1 MTRSKVLRILC
12 VGVVLALLP
21 LHAAKACSCAPL
33 DPRDAFASSEGAFVG
48 TFIESRL
55 AEPPDPDG
63 GFSSGADTIYSF
75 RLDEEY
81 KGELG
86 EPGDVVEVHS
96 AYSGASCGLEV
107 REGNQYGLFLGVRQR
122 DGVWT
127 SSLCSQV
134 SPQTMRTA
142 ASPLPA
148 PTGEGPVKMLVGGSF
163 GNAQVMSLDSRGRT
177 LGYGFG
183 NREVAYADVCP
194 DSKRSVEIAQTYPG
208 PPLLITRELSTLKVV
223 RKVELPFGRGQEYPR
238 QNPSGLD
245 CRRPS
250 ARRIVVFSRSYSE
263 PEAKS
268 LLLEYVGRRS
278 SVLHRG
284 SGTSAT
290 FGERHAYLTSGT
302 WGRDLVKVSLGTG
315 AGRDVARLP
324 ARHQTSPSLSPDGKR
339 LAGLALPPWEQ
350 MESQEALFYT
360 VNLENGRVRM
370 RSLGAGEFYGDTGWL
385 NRRRPVLFAEYPG
398 PSRVFDLRLRGI
410 SRFGRWPAHQP
421 VILGRTAFAPGWDT
435 QEASALFKVRLPEG
449 SVQRVRGL
457 PSPIVYTIAEAR

>member
-1 MTRSKVLRILC
+1 MTGSKLIRVLCLAL
-12 VGVVLALLP
+12 GLALLP
-21 LHAAKACSCAPL
+21 LQAAKACSCGPL
-33 DPRDAFASSEGAFVG
+33 DPRDALASSEGAFVG
-48 TFIESRL
+48 TFIESHL

-96 AYSGASCGLEV
+96 PYSGASCGLEV
-107 REGNQYGLFLGVRQR
+107 REGDQYGLFLNVRER

-127 SSLCSQV
+127 SGLCSQV
-134 SPQTMRTA
+134 SPKTMRTA

-163 GNAQVMSLDSRGRT
+163 GKAQVMSLDRRGRT

-183 NREVAYADVCP
+183 NRDALYLDVCP
-194 DSKRSVEIAQTYPG
+194 GSKRSVEIAQTYPE
-208 PPLLITRELSTLKVV
+208 PSLLITRDLATLRVV
-223 RKVELPFGRGQEYPR
+223 RKVELPFGRGQDYPR

-245 CRRPS
+245 CRTSS

-268 LLLEYVGRRS
+268 LLLKYVGRRS
-278 SVLHRG
+278 SVLHQG

-302 WGRDLVKVSLGTG
+302 WGRDLVKVSLGKG
-315 AGRDVARLP
+315 AERDVARLP
-324 ARHQTSPSLSPDGKR
+324 ARYQGSPSLSPNGTR
-339 LAGLALPPWEQ
+339 LAGLALPPWDE
-350 MESQEALFYT
+350 MESQDAVFYT
-360 VNLENGRVRM
+360 VNLETRRVRT
-370 RSLGAGEFYGDTGWL
+370 RSLGVGEFYGHTGWL
-385 NRRRPVLFAEYPG
+385 NNRRPVLFAEHPG
-398 PSRVFDLRLRGI
+398 PSRVFDLRLRRV
-410 SRFGRWPAHQP
+410 SRFGRWPGHKP

-435 QEASALFKVRLPEG
+435 HEASALYKVRLPGG

-457 PSPIVYTIAEAR
+457 PSPMAFTIVEAP